1 LLNWSERVIRMRKE
15 CPEISWGD
23 FTILRTNAPD
33 VLAIRYDWRKP
44 SILTLHNFADAS
56 RKVRLKVGGEG
67 DGTLVVFD
75 RRHSR
80 AYDDGAHRVA
90 LEPYAW
96 RWFRVGGTDNIL
108 ERSDLN
114 IKDDRVLS

>member
-1 LLNWSERVIRMRKE
+1 MRKE

-23 FTILRTNAPD
+23 FTILRSNTPE
-33 VLAIRYDWRKP
+33 VLAIRYDWRNT
-44 SILTLHNFADAS
+44 SILTLHNFADAA
-56 RKVRLKVGGEG
+56 RKVRLKVGGEN
-67 DGTLVVFD
+67 DRLLVDVFD
-75 RRHSR
+75 QRHSR
-80 AYDDGAHRVA
+80 VHNDGAHQVV

-96 RWFRVGGTDNIL
+96 RWFRVGGADNIL